1 MDFTLFKKTKYIY
14 FHGGF
19 ASQGHVQDCR
29 CVFSVFFLF
38 ANPSLVGKV
47 FLDVLDGKAM
57 DSDSSLLEECRF
69 CKRKFRFDRIA
80 KHETRCPESKAG
92 LETTG
97 RYWEQLTKVVLV
109 CVGGVLFIFTIL
121 KK

>member
-1 MDFTLFKKTKYIY
+1 MVDLPARDMFKITGLSFFCDLF
-14 FHGGF
+14 
-19 ASQGHVQDCR
+19 
-29 CVFSVFFLF
+29 F
-38 ANPSLVGKV
+38 ANSSLLGKV

-92 LETTG
+92 LETT
-97 RYWEQLTKVVLV
+97 RRSS
-109 CVGGVLFIFTIL
+109 
-121 KK
+121 

>member
-1 MDFTLFKKTKYIY
+1 MVDLPARDMFKI
-14 FHGGF
+14 
-19 ASQGHVQDCR
+19 AR
-29 CVFSVFFLF
+29 SVFFLCFFYVF
-38 ANPSLVGKV
+38 ANPSLLGKV

-97 RYWEQLTKVVLV
+97 SSSQKWCRYVSVVS
-109 CVGGVLFIFTIL
+109 FSYSQSS
-121 KK
+121 KSENR